1 MKIQSTEI
9 LHWILKRKTELINE
23 TTKVLNSDQ
32 EIGIRIKKSAKLQ
45 ARVDAFSEFYDFIIE
60 KEKENGL

>member
-23 TTKVLNSDQ
+23 TTKVLNSDL
-32 EIGIRIKKSAKLQ
+32 EIGVRIKKSAKLQ
-45 ARVDAFSEFYDFIIE
+45 SRVDAFSEVYDFIIE

>member
-23 TTKVLNSDQ
+23 TTEVLSSDL
-32 EIGIRIKKSAKLQ
+32 EIGVRIKKSAKLQ
-45 ARVDAFSEFYDFIIE
+45 SRVDAFSEVYDFIIE

>member
-45 ARVDAFSEFYDFIIE
+45 SRIDAFSEVYDFIIE